1 MGLWEWGGAI
11 SPAVA
16 AAAARG
22 AWGRARRDRGLPE
35 AEGNANRDGEV
46 VGCGC
51 GVRLGAAFL
60 PLFAVGVVRCLPR
73 EACVCV
79 WGVRSCRA
87 CSLSRGS
94 RRCRSVLI
102 IGVGPVFARGTRWAP
117 PSDSWHGEPPL
128 RARGAGTWNI
138 TNLII

>member
-73 EACVCV
+73 EACVCARCALV
-79 WGVRSCRA
+79 PRVFSLAGLSALPFRA
-87 CSLSRGS
+87 HHWCGPGLRAGDE
-94 RRCRSVLI
+94 
-102 IGVGPVFARGTRWAP
+102 VGPAK
-117 PSDSWHGEPPL
+117 
-128 RARGAGTWNI
+128 
-138 TNLII
+138 